1 MSAASAPSPSVL
13 VHTTSIVCWPGG
25 DHTVCIALTNDGLT
39 VRTPGLTPDQ
49 ADALATRLHAC
60 AEACR
65 STAQQAREAAATNP
79 PPPASAPKPAPSAN
93 RSRLI

>member
-1 MSAASAPSPSVL
+1 MTGRNAVADPSVL
-13 VHTTSIVCWPGG
+13 VHTTSIGCWPGG

-49 ADALATRLHAC
+49 ADALATRLQA
-60 AEACR
+60 AADRCR
-65 STAQQAREAAATNP
+65 SNARDAARAAA
-79 PPPASAPKPAPSAN
+79 AAPTPN